1 MKHYKRLHLG
11 ILCLFVSFAVLSAQE
26 DGFFVHHESTESAK
40 IANNQ
45 KAFYPKKM
53 PTFYRHHKK
62 LPLTYS
68 GIILELAVTDLPL
81 KRDNQL
87 FKQFGNVHYD
97 KLDNGEYAY
106 CILTSFSNLKK
117 AHDYLQTMIIHR
129 APAAKAVKYQLGK
142 RKKVM

>member
-11 ILCLFVSFAVLSAQE
+11 ILCLFVNLAVPSAQE
-26 DGFFVHHESTESAK
+26 DGFFVLHESTELANTT
-40 IANNQ
+40 NNQ

-68 GIILELAVTDLPL
+68 GIVLELATTDLPL

-97 KLDNGEYAY
+97 KLDNGAYAY
-106 CILTSFSNLKK
+106 CILTSFSNLKQ
-117 AHDYLQTMIIHR
+117 AHDYLHKMIIHR
-129 APAAKAVKYQLGK
+129 APTAKVVKYQLGK